1 MTIMANVIVCD
12 DCQKEINVSV
22 KDYEYPAHQLK
33 GYVIETY
40 FRCPHCNK
48 KYIVCVTDRDARKMQ
63 KEIRRFHQQI
73 IKGNYKGLT
82 EEEYKAKVDEQ
93 YAVMDGMKQKLK
105 IRMDELK
112 AQVIQHEQTK

>member
-1 MTIMANVIVCD
+1 MTNVIVCD
-12 DCQKEINVSV
+12 DCQKEIIVSV

-40 FRCPHCNK
+40 FRCQHCDK
-48 KYIVCVTDRDARKMQ
+48 KYSVIVTDKQARKMQ

-82 EEEYKAKVDEQ
+82 EEEYKEKIDEQ
-93 YAVMDGMKQKLK
+93 YAVMEGMKQQLK
-105 IRMDELK
+105 IRTDELK
-112 AQVIQHEQTK
+112 AQVMQHEQTT